1 MIKIFFER
9 HSWSLRIYPLLFFP
23 ATLSQM
29 RHLMRI
35 LRAAGATK
43 SEYQVFIDAIT
54 MMIDKYPNCL
64 HDSMDKL
71 KRNRKQLQEL
81 QEKLYGGVK

>member
-1 MIKIFFER
+1 MIKILFER
-9 HSWSLRIYPLLFFP
+9 QGWSLMLYPRLFFP

-29 RHLMRI
+29 RHLMRV

-43 SEYQVFIDAIT
+43 SEYQIFIDVLT
-54 MMIDKYPNCL
+54 RLIDEYPKCL
-64 HDSMDKL
+64 YDVKDKL
-71 KRNRKQLQEL
+71 KRNRKQLQDL